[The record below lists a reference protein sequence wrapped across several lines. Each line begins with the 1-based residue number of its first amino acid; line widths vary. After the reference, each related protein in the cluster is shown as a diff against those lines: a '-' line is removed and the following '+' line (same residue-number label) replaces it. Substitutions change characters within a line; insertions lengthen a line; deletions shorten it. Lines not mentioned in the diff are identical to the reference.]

1 MGMYLHAAFEIFV
14 GANFI
19 VDPSALLDEHKPTS
33 AFEYHA
39 WECFGLSCVFWGVLL
54 LLKANDR
61 AVLVLDILWNAAWAA
76 VLWTTMQGQPWR
88 EESRIDNAEWTN
100 VPFAA
105 HGLFA
110 VVSLIACFSPP
121 KTLPESGIKSD

>member
-1 MGMYLHAAFEIFV
+1 MNSESLQQCSIS
-14 GANFI
+14 
-19 VDPSALLDEHKPTS
+19 PSRCWVSISRCHV
-33 AFEYHA
+33 H
-39 WECFGLSCVFWGVLL
+39 V
-54 LLKANDR
+54 
-61 AVLVLDILWNAAWAA
+61 AWAA